1 VLLPRTEGVGVE
13 TFRERWIGEHLP
25 MAEGLPGVR
34 AVRFLP
40 AVQGLEAFPVRF
52 EGLGLL
58 TFETVDAALASFSS
72 EAGQAL
78 RAHTA
83 TFAASDRA
91 LRQFYSDPEPL

>member
-1 VLLPRTEGVGVE
+1 VLLQRAEGVGVE

-40 AVQGLEAFPVRF
+40 AVQGLEAFPVAF

-58 TFETVDAALASFSS
+58 TFESVEAALGAFSS
-72 EAGQAL
+72 EAGRAL

-91 LRQFYSDPEPL
+91 VRQFYRDPEGC